1 MESERKGGGERV
13 CGDLQV
19 GDGEGETGER
29 VRGFGR
35 SRRRRGKEQELLG
48 EGAEVF
54 ADGFLQLLS
63 S

>member
-1 MESERKGGGERV
+1 MGGNEFAV
-13 CGDLQV
+13 DLQV

-29 VRGFGR
+29 VRCFGR
-35 SRRRRGKEQELLG
+35 SRRRRREEQELID

-54 ADGFLQLLS
+54 SDGFLQLLS